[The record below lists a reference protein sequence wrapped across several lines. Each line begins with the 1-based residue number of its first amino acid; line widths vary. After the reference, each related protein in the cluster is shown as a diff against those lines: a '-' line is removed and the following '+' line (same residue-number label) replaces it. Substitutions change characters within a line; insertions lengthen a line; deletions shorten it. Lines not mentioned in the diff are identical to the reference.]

1 MKGCGGATSGV
12 PQEMSDIPA
21 GMAGFSGAE
30 TPADTPDP
38 PFGAWNALAPEL
50 SPEEQIDALKRALSR
65 ETDDRRRAECMAYI
79 QSDAVQTALDLLVR
93 EPDVAGFFRVF
104 TKSLVEQSESHA
116 CGVWLLDDEGE
127 RCEMW
132 MAWVGNAWFTRENRD
147 SEDWRALSLPSDS
160 MASHLF
166 AYTPGWSKSIEYAGD
181 DSRLPE
187 AVREFHQ
194 ASNVDSLIVAPL
206 VLPTRNLGWVALST
220 KSTSECEV
228 HWRTAVVEAMAR
240 QATLALHQSRLSEQS
255 RVEVRRQAVLEERNR
270 IARDI
275 HDSLAQ
281 GFAAILMQLQ
291 ATQRSAHALPSSVS
305 KTIEVAVDLARSHM
319 IEARRSV
326 SALRPQRCEAE
337 DIGVALTRLTDLA
350 RLTTEVPIELTV
362 DELPMFGGGVEPEII
377 GIAQEALTNAVRHS
391 RAKKISVHASA
402 VRNVGFRMSVA
413 DDGRGIAK
421 ERRNTGFGMT
431 SMQERADRIGASLT
445 IVTAPRSGTEV
456 VLAWEPPQFSIP
468 LETRARRETVE
479 SI

>member
-1 MKGCGGATSGV
+1 M
-12 PQEMSDIPA
+12 
-21 GMAGFSGAE
+21 
-30 TPADTPDP
+30 
-38 PFGAWNALAPEL
+38 PFAAWNVLAPEL
-50 SPEEQIDALKRALSR
+50 TADAQIEALKQALSR
-65 ETDDRRRAECMAYI
+65 ETDDRRRAECMAHI

-104 TKSLVEQSESHA
+104 TKSLVEQSESYA
-116 CGVWLLDDEGE
+116 CGVWLLDDDGQ
-127 RCEMW
+127 RCDLW
-132 MAWVGNAWFTRENRD
+132 MAWVDNALFTRENREN
-147 SEDWRALSLPSDS
+147 EDWRALSLPTES
-160 MASHLF
+160 MAAHLY
-166 AYTPGWSKSIEYAGD
+166 AHTAGWSKTIEYTGEDA
-181 DSRLPE
+181 RLPE
-187 AVREFHQ
+187 AVRVFNR
-194 ASNVDSLIVAPL
+194 SVDVDSLIVAPL
-206 VLPTRNLGWVALST
+206 VLPSRNLGWVALST
-220 KSTSECEV
+220 GKTSDCEGV
-228 HWRTAVVEAMAR
+228 WRAALVEAMAR

-255 RVEVRRQAVLEERNR
+255 RVETRRQAVLEERNR

-291 ATQRSAHALPSSVS
+291 ATQRSAHTLPASVS

-350 RLTTEVPIELTV
+350 RLTTEVPIELIV
-362 DELPMFGGGVEPEII
+362 DELPPFGGGVEPEII

-391 RAKKISVHASA
+391 RARKISVHASA

-431 SMQERADRIGASLT
+431 SMQERAERIGASLT

-468 LETRARRETVE
+468 RETGLRRETVE

>member
-1 MKGCGGATSGV
+1 LASASAAPCTS
-12 PQEMSDIPA
+12 S
-21 GMAGFSGAE
+21 E
-30 TPADTPDP
+30 TPDASDTP
-38 PFGAWNALAPEL
+38 FHAWSALAPEL
-50 SPEEQIDALKRALSR
+50 PADAQIEALKQALSR
-65 ETDDRRRAECMAYI
+65 ATDDRRRAECMAYI

-116 CGVWLLDDEGE
+116 CGVWLLDDDGE
-127 RCEMW
+127 RCDLW

-147 SEDWRALSLPSDS
+147 SEDWRAMSLPSES
-160 MASHLF
+160 MAAHLS
-166 AYTPGWSKSIEYAGD
+166 AYTPGWSKSIEYTGD
-181 DSRLPE
+181 DPRLPE
-187 AVREFHQ
+187 AVRLFHQ
-194 ASNVDSLIVAPL
+194 SANVDSLIVAPL

-220 KSTSECEV
+220 KATSECEV

-255 RVEVRRQAVLEERNR
+255 RVEIRRQAVLEERNR

-291 ATQRSAHALPSSVS
+291 ATQRSSHTLPASVS

-350 RLTTEVPIELTV
+350 RLTTDVPIELTV
-362 DELPMFGGGVEPEII
+362 DELPTFGGGVEPEII

-468 LETRARRETVE
+468 HETRVRRETVE